1 MAINTYR
8 TTPFVPVVNRS
19 KWSNR
24 RYCYKRNLIHKVCHT
39 ACYEK
44 VKEYHLESWCAE
56 NTITIRPPQQDK
68 PQHQHQLDRWAQ
80 LSGKAAQDS
89 LASM

>member
-8 TTPFVPVVNRS
+8 TKPFVPVVNRS
-19 KWSNR
+19 KWSNN
-24 RYCYKRNLIHKVCHT
+24 RYCYKRHLIKKYLAT
-39 ACYEK
+39 ASYEK

-56 NTITIRPPQQDK
+56 NNITVRPPAPDK
-68 PQHQHQLDRWAQ
+68 PQPQTLDRWAQ

-89 LASM
+89 LPSM